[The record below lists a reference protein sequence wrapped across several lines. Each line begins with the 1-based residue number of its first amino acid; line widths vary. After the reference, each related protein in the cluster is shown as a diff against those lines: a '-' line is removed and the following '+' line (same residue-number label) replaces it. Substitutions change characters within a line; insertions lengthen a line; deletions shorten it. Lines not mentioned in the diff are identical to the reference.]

1 MPEQL
6 QAIIAKIKEYWAK
19 LSDKTKKLS
28 KWAAVGI
35 LVFSLGLTALLYS
48 AKSAYKVIFPG
59 MSNTEATQV
68 YATLLEMGVQPQ
80 IDQGGNLR
88 VPAKQWDELQYQLS
102 AQGYPKTTLSYD
114 TFSSMSGFTT
124 TEFEKR
130 VALVFQLQDSIRS
143 TLCRWDGIADA
154 TVTINIP
161 EHSNFV
167 WNQGDN
173 QSSASVSVTMR
184 PGYSLSPE
192 QVSAIKNHTASA
204 VPKLTPQRV
213 TVTDSATG
221 VEPPSLESGHDLYS
235 LKRLEFERQIE
246 KALEDNVMRL
256 LVPTYGAGG
265 VTAVAKVQIDY
276 DKMITEIKEIKPQES
291 GSGVVSHREERY
303 EAPVGTAGGI
313 AGEENNTDLPTYP
326 NLEGLDRDAI
336 TFFDRVTDYE
346 IGYILTQIEKGEPL
360 LKEASLAVIVDD
372 YALTVERELL
382 IQDLVSKSAGI
393 PADQVRVASLSLN
406 PSSPTLPTDKTPDGE
421 AFNLRRLLLISGI
434 VLGVMVLLLVV
445 ILLVTRNARRKKRIA
460 EAQAAEEEE
469 LQRKRNLEREISDHK
484 RMLQQEAQAAANP
497 KENAITQEVREFA
510 ERNPEITANLIRSLM
525 REDG

>member
-6 QAIIAKIKEYWAK
+6 KAMIEKLKEYWSK
-19 LSDKTKKLS
+19 LSDKTKKLV
-28 KWAAVGI
+28 KWGTVGV
-35 LVFSLGLTALLYS
+35 LVLSLGLTVLLHTS
-48 AKSAYKVIFPG
+48 QSAYKVIFPG
-59 MSNTEATQV
+59 MSSTEATQV
-68 YATLLEMGVQPQ
+68 YATLMEMGVQPQ

-88 VPAKQWDELQYQLS
+88 VPAKQWDDLQYQLA

-114 TFSSMSGFTT
+114 TFSNMSGFTT

-130 VALVFQLQDSIRS
+130 VALVYQLQDSIRG

-184 PGYSLSPE
+184 PGYALSPE

-221 VEPPSLESGHDLYS
+221 VEPPSLESGQDLYS

-246 KALEDNVMRL
+246 KAIEDNVMRL
-256 LVPTYGAGG
+256 LVPTYGASG
-265 VTAVAKVQIDY
+265 VTAVAKVRIDY
-276 DKMITEIKEIKPQES
+276 DKMMTEIKEITPQED
-291 GSGVVSHREERY
+291 GSGVISHKEERY
-303 EAPVGTAGGI
+303 EAIDGPDGGI

-326 NLEGLDRDAI
+326 NLEGLNGEDV

-372 YALTVERELL
+372 NSLTVERELL
-382 IQDLVSKSAGI
+382 IQDLVAKSAGI
-393 PADQVRVASLSLN
+393 PADQVRVANLKLT
-406 PSSPTLPTDKTPDGE
+406 PTTLPTDVPPGGE
-421 AFNLRRLLLISGI
+421 GLNLQRLLIISGI
-434 VLGVMVLLLVV
+434 VFGVILIILVV
-445 ILLVTRNARRKKRIA
+445 VLLVTRNARRKRRMA
-460 EAQAAEEEE
+460 EALAAEEEE
-469 LQRKRNLEREISDHK
+469 AARQRELEREISDHK
-484 RMLQQEAQAAANP
+484 RMLQQEAQASANP